1 MEQYL
6 QLAILL
12 FPGYAAKEIACYLGD
27 IGKRQK
33 SSLEEY
39 SLLPCVNP
47 TVLDPCS
54 DEARKVLD

>member
-12 FPGYAAKEIACYLGD
+12 FPGYTAKEIACYLGD

-39 SLLPCVNP
+39 SFLLCVNP
-47 TVLDPCS
+47 TFWTRVLMKRGRS
-54 DEARKVLD
+54 